1 MDLINGELE
10 LFFMKDGETVRE
22 MYDRLMLL
30 VSDIRALG
38 SQDWDD
44 SNVTKKLLRA
54 FAPKDKNLMAMIR
67 RDPNYPNMT
76 PNQLLG
82 EILHQELVDQD
93 VDKSLSLK
101 MNKSLALNASSSE
114 VVEVKLKTS
123 KTKKE
128 DISDERS
135 TDEETVFA
143 IRKYKKFLK
152 SRTSRKGGDESKKKS
167 QRKCYECGEYGHFM
181 AECPKNKNKNKE
193 EKKYKEKSKEYKN
206 KYQGRAHVGQQW
218 DSSDEDEEPKK
229 QGMTTIAMAQE
240 SSSPRL
246 FNNFSDDED
255 HPHFCLMARGSKV
268 QESTTSSSLTSSSS
282 TPSSDIEN
290 INEEK
295 EMEADMIKKF
305 GRKGHKEIKKLL
317 DKLEEKKEI
326 LQEKEDLL
334 ILEKERN
341 LALEKSHAEENAK
354 VEKLTTDLSLANDS
368 NKRMSKD
375 YTLANESLVSLKA
388 THNELQSSLSCLTE
402 KYKILEANYSTLWE
416 STKATLKATL
426 DSSASTSKGCST
438 CFNIDINA
446 LKTNH
451 ASLEEKIKSKDK
463 EIARLNML
471 ITQGNI
477 DAKSIPKVVDKQGLG
492 HYKNNK
498 ANGRVV
504 VKGHEIPLWNK
515 GGYLNTI
522 MDIAHGVTTSTTTKD
537 KPKVVNTTK
546 GNSGVD
552 PPSEGSKNV
561 VEQKPSPNYTCDYIV
576 TLDHNGKM
584 VVKYVG
590 SYTMKAMRKSV

>member
-1 MDLINGELE
+1 
-10 LFFMKDGETVRE
+10 
-22 MYDRLMLL
+22 
-30 VSDIRALG
+30 
-38 SQDWDD
+38 
-44 SNVTKKLLRA
+44 
-54 FAPKDKNLMAMIR
+54 
-67 RDPNYPNMT
+67 
-76 PNQLLG
+76 
-82 EILHQELVDQD
+82 
-93 VDKSLSLK
+93 
-101 MNKSLALNASSSE
+101 
-114 VVEVKLKTS
+114 
-123 KTKKE
+123 
-128 DISDERS
+128 
-135 TDEETVFA
+135 
-143 IRKYKKFLK
+143 
-152 SRTSRKGGDESKKKS
+152 
-167 QRKCYECGEYGHFM
+167 
-181 AECPKNKNKNKE
+181 
-193 EKKYKEKSKEYKN
+193 
-206 KYQGRAHVGQQW
+206 
-218 DSSDEDEEPKK
+218 
-229 QGMTTIAMAQE
+229 
-240 SSSPRL
+240 
-246 FNNFSDDED
+246 
-255 HPHFCLMARGSKV
+255 
-268 QESTTSSSLTSSSS
+268 
-282 TPSSDIEN
+282 
-290 INEEK
+290 
-295 EMEADMIKKF
+295 
-305 GRKGHKEIKKLL
+305 
-317 DKLEEKKEI
+317 
-326 LQEKEDLL
+326 
-334 ILEKERN
+334 
-341 LALEKSHAEENAK
+341 
-354 VEKLTTDLSLANDS
+354 
-368 NKRMSKD
+368 
-375 YTLANESLVSLKA
+375 
-388 THNELQSSLSCLTE
+388 LTE

-416 STKATLKATL
+416 STKATPKATL